1 MKRFAKVIGLI
12 AIGVGAYF
20 VFQLIFL
27 ALPKEFSDEEV
38 ADKIEKYTYPESFAV
53 SEDDNEENTE
63 TLFFEGYNRLIIP
76 NIGADIGIMQG
87 NESVLEQGIWHR
99 YPERGNPVIGGNFI
113 LSGHRL
119 NIGATPEGTARS
131 SPLYNIHNV
140 SIGQELIVTW
150 EGKSYTYEVFEI
162 KTVSPN
168 EISIENQSADPILTL
183 YTCTQSGAAD
193 GREVFLARLK

>member
-76 NIGADIGIMQG
+76 NIGADIGIM
-87 NESVLEQGIWHR
+87 
-99 YPERGNPVIGGNFI
+99 
-113 LSGHRL
+113 
-119 NIGATPEGTARS
+119 
-131 SPLYNIHNV
+131 
-140 SIGQELIVTW
+140 
-150 EGKSYTYEVFEI
+150 
-162 KTVSPN
+162 
-168 EISIENQSADPILTL
+168 PI
-183 YTCTQSGAAD
+183 
-193 GREVFLARLK
+193 